1 MIEIHLVLVLTK
13 MKGMEINNSKWS
25 LLIKMNYNYTTCQA
39 AHWGTFLSCLIM
51 MMKTYLL
58 LV

>member
-25 LLIKMNYNYTTCQA
+25 LLIKMNYN
-39 AHWGTFLSCLIM
+39 FKL
-51 MMKTYLL
+51 YLW